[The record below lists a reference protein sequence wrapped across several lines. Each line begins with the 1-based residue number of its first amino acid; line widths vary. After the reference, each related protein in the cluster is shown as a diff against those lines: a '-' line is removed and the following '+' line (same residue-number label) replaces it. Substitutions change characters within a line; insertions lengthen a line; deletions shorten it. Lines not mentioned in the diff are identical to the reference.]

1 MYTLNKIMKIFEI
14 KWNLKPERERE
25 REKERET
32 ERKKD
37 KTSFEIIN

>member
-1 MYTLNKIMKIFEI
+1 MKIFEI